1 MSSLPTPFPNID
13 VSEDY
18 NPAIRLFGKRFISEQ
33 TILEFM
39 VEFLAIIFSPKWIG
53 EQEISAPLPSMRQ
66 IKDWPDGVELKY
78 KPPIKLNLKL
88 LAFLGSSRI
97 DGRHGVHEQQFR
109 KLHQTMEDAIT
120 CNYNKQEAITFLE
133 EFLSGFQGVG
143 FNRAWCAQT
152 FYPIS
157 ASLLTQETIWNE
169 TKARKQEP
177 LNWFYSIE
185 NFQTYYSRTKHNFM
199 ARGGELL
206 YLQLC
211 NVFRSDE
218 VGLKSLA
225 AQLGFNPDEADIEQL
240 FQSLQE
246 RMPRLKGMHTEP
258 FDRLID
264 FIESLDTETHEQIN
278 QKDQILSCEWCSQ
291 DSWPE
296 GYMFAVELK
305 RLLSARL
312 DSIDRLELLMTG
324 CSLQVLRSLCAQ
336 SMRYHMAAVNSKC
349 PLGYAWIFSAANSSL
364 QQRRVSHR
372 NLQVIQ
378 HMIQNSLRIDPLQI
392 NAGNGPRTE
401 TSYYREADNKYGHK
415 LLLSLGKK
423 LGIIA
428 PYKGPGARFIMTDR
442 LLRYLVV
449 VLLQPGERI
458 TYQDFLQRM
467 YLHYGIAIEGEQLED
482 AMAWSDLPAN
492 TALQSA
498 KDSWLANML
507 RAGGFLTELSD
518 AWSIVDN
525 TFGTLK

>member
-1 MSSLPTPFPNID
+1 MNSLPKPFPNLNI
-13 VSEDY
+13 SGDY
-18 NPAIRLFGKRFISEQ
+18 NPAIRLFGRRFFSDQ
-33 TILEFM
+33 TILEYM
-39 VEFLAIIFSPKWIG
+39 VEFMAVIFSPKWIG
-53 EQEISAPLPSMRQ
+53 EQEISTPLPAMLQ
-66 IKDWPDGVELKY
+66 IKEWPDGVELEY

-97 DGRHGVHEQQFR
+97 DGRHFVHEQQFQ
-109 KLHQTMEDAIT
+109 KLHQMMEDAIT
-120 CNYNKQEAITFLE
+120 CNYDKQEAITFLE

-143 FNRAWCAQT
+143 LNRAWCAQT

-169 TKARKQEP
+169 TDARKEEP
-177 LNWFYSIE
+177 LNWLYSIQ
-185 NFQTYYSRTKHNFM
+185 NFKTYYSQTRRNFM

-218 VGLKSLA
+218 MGLQSLA
-225 AQLGFNPDEADIEQL
+225 AQLKFNPDEADIERL

-246 RMPRLKGMHTEP
+246 QMPQLKGMYTEQ

-264 FIESLDTETHEQIN
+264 FIESLDVETHEQVN
-278 QKDQILSCEWCSQ
+278 QKDQVLSCKWCPQ
-291 DSWPE
+291 ESWPE
-296 GYMFAVELK
+296 GYMFAVEIK

-312 DSIDRLELLMTG
+312 EPIDRLELVMTG

-336 SMRYHMAAVNSKC
+336 SMRYHTAKKNSKC
-349 PLGYAWIFSAANSSL
+349 PLGYAWIFSSSNSSL
-364 QQRRVSHR
+364 QQRRISHR

-378 HMIQNSLRIDPLQI
+378 HAIQNSLRIEPLQT
-392 NAGNGPRTE
+392 NAENRPKSI
-401 TSYYREADNKYGHK
+401 TSNYRDADNKYGHK

-428 PYKGPGARFIMTDR
+428 PYTGQGARFIMTDK

-482 AMAWSDLPAN
+482 AMVWSDLPAN
-492 TALQSA
+492 TSLQWA